1 MVHHATG
8 WKNCLIAYL
17 LYYIAAC
24 QVSKVYNSKLTKQ
37 QSDML
42 EKPESKGL
50 ISANC
55 SIIKKKFIVN
65 QLFKTA
71 IEYQMSAVRNET
83 EVFNQ

>member
-1 MVHHATG
+1 
-8 WKNCLIAYL
+8 
-17 LYYIAAC
+17 
-24 QVSKVYNSKLTKQ
+24 
-37 QSDML
+37 ML
-42 EKPESKGL
+42 EKPESQGL

-71 IEYQMSAVRNET
+71 IEYQMPAVRNET